1 MSLRPRACVGVLIGL
16 LALIAS
22 HPPTAR
28 ARDVWVGSWAA
39 AQQLPEPNNA
49 LPASD
54 LTGATLRQIVHLSL
68 GGPRFRVRLSN
79 VFGTAPLHVAAAH
92 VAIARSP
99 GSPRVEAGTDRVLT
113 FAGQAAVTI
122 PAGAQYWSDPVE
134 SAVASRSDVA
144 VSLYFDAAPQTQT
157 SHPGSRGTSYLVHGD
172 QTASADLP
180 DARRVEHW
188 FELSGVDVAAA
199 PGAFAVAT
207 LGDSITDG
215 HGATTDGN
223 DRWPDVLAARLLQGP
238 GGAGVGVL
246 NIGIGGNRVLLDGLG
261 PNALARFDRDVLGQ
275 SGVRTLILL
284 EGINDIGM
292 LTRDAPSSPEAH
304 QALVRDIFTAY
315 GQIVARAHDHGVRV
329 IGGAITPFMG
339 SDYYHPTGLNEA
351 DRQALNAW
359 IRAPGHFDAVADFD
373 QAVRDPARPERLAA
387 PYDSGDHLHP
397 SPAGYRAM
405 AEAVPVGLLGIP
417 AAAGA
422 REIAL
427 TFDDLPAHSTLPPGV
442 TRLDVARGIIS
453 ALKAVGAPKVY
464 GFVNGIQL
472 EREPDSAAVLPAW
485 RKAGFPL
492 ANHTWSHLNLNTEPL
507 EAWEADVVKDEPLLE
522 TQMGRG
528 DWRWLRF
535 PFLAEGDGPGTRAA
549 SRAFL
554 ASRGYRI
561 AQVTMSFGD
570 YAFNEPYARCMA
582 RGDQAAVDRLE
593 RGYLQAAED
602 EIVRARSMSRT
613 LYDRDIPYVL
623 LMHLGAF
630 DARMLPRLL
639 SLYQARGF
647 SFVTLPHAE
656 RDPFYGPD
664 LELTGPLAPDTLE
677 AMMAA
682 RGLHPPAGQ
691 DLAWLDDLC
700 R

>member
-1 MSLRPRACVGVLIGL
+1 MRSWPRACVGVLTGL
-16 LALIAS
+16 LALLAS
-22 HPPTAR
+22 QQSLGQ

-54 LTGATLRQIVHLSL
+54 LTDVTLRQIVHLSL
-68 GGPRFRVRLSN
+68 GGSRIRVRLSN
-79 VFGTAPLHVAAAH
+79 AFGTAPLRVTAAR
-92 VAIARSP
+92 VAIAHAP
-99 GSPRVEAGTDRVLT
+99 GSPRIEPGTDHALT
-113 FAGQAAVTI
+113 FAGLAAASI
-122 PAGAQYWSDPVE
+122 PARAQYWSDPVQL
-134 SAVASRSDVA
+134 AVGPRSDLA
-144 VSLYFDAAPQTQT
+144 ISLYFDAAPQTET
-157 SHPGSRGTSYLVHGD
+157 SHPGSRATSYLVHGD
-172 QTASADLP
+172 LTAAVDLP
-180 DARRVEHW
+180 GAGKVEHW

-199 PGAFAVAT
+199 PGAFAVVT

-223 DRWPDVLAARLLQGP
+223 DRWPDLLAARLLERP
-238 GGAGVGVL
+238 GAAGVGVL
-246 NIGIGGNRVLLDGLG
+246 NVGIGGNRMLLDGLG

-275 SGVRTLILL
+275 SGVRSLILL
-284 EGINDIGM
+284 EGVNDIGV
-292 LTRDAPSSPEAH
+292 LTRDAPASPEAH
-304 QALVRDIFTAY
+304 QALVRDVIAAY
-315 GQIVARAHDHGVRV
+315 QQIVARAHDHGVRV

-339 SDYYHPTGLNEA
+339 SDYYHPAALNEA

-359 IRAPGHFDAVADFD
+359 IRAPGNFDAVADFD
-373 QAVRDPARPERLAA
+373 RAVRDPAQPDRLAA

-397 SPAGYRAM
+397 SPAGFRAM
-405 AEAVPVGLLGIP
+405 AEVVPVAGLGLPTVASTGQ
-417 AAAGA
+417 
-422 REIAL
+422 IAL

-442 TRLDVARGIIS
+442 TRTEVARGIIS
-453 ALKAVGAPKVY
+453 ALKAAGAPKVY
-464 GFVNGIQL
+464 GFVNGIQQ
-472 EREPDSAAVLPAW
+472 EREPDSKAVLPAW

-492 ANHTWSHLNLNTEPL
+492 ANHTWSHLNLNTELL
-507 EAWEADVVKDEPLLE
+507 EAWEADVVKDEPLLG
-522 TQMGRG
+522 TLMGRG

-535 PFLAEGDGPGTRAA
+535 PFLAEGETPDKRAA

-582 RGDQAAVDRLE
+582 RGDQAAIDRLE

-602 EIVRARSMSRT
+602 EIVRARSMSRA
-613 LYDRDIPYVL
+613 LFDRDIPYVL

-639 SLYQARGF
+639 SLYRARGF
-647 SFVTLPHAE
+647 SFVTLPKAE
-656 RDPFYGPD
+656 RDPFYRPD
-664 LELTGPLAPDTLE
+664 LELAGPASADTLE
-677 AMMAA
+677 ALMAA
-682 RGLHPPAGQ
+682 HGLQPPTGQ
-691 DLAWLDDLC
+691 DLSWLDGLC

>member
-1 MSLRPRACVGVLIGL
+1 MRLGPRACVGVLIGL
-16 LALIAS
+16 LALLA
-22 HPPTAR
+22 AR
-28 ARDVWVGSWAA
+28 PSFAQVGQTWVGSWAA
-39 AQQLPEPNNA
+39 AQQSPEPNNA
-49 LPASD
+49 LPPAD
-54 LTGATLRQIVHLSL
+54 LTDATLRQIVRLSL

-79 VFGTAPLHVAAAH
+79 AFGTAPLRVAAAH

-99 GSPRVEAGTDRVLT
+99 GTPLIEAGTDRALT
-113 FAGQAAVTI
+113 FAGQAAVAI

-134 SAVASRSDVA
+134 LSLPARSDLA
-144 VSLYFDAAPQTQT
+144 ISLYFDSAPQAQT
-157 SHPGSRGTSYLVHGD
+157 SHPGSRATSYLVHGD

-180 DARRVEHW
+180 GARRVEHW

-223 DRWPDVLAARLLQGP
+223 DRWPDVLAARLQAQP
-238 GGAGVGVL
+238 GSPGVGVL
-246 NIGIGGNRVLLDGLG
+246 NVGIGGNRVLLDGLG

-275 SGVRTLILL
+275 SRVRTLILL
-284 EGINDIGM
+284 EGVNDLGV
-292 LTRDAPSSPEAH
+292 LTRDAPASPEAH
-304 QALVRDIFTAY
+304 QALVRDVIAAY
-315 GQIVARAHDHGVRV
+315 QQIVARAHDHGVRV

-339 SDYYHPTGLNEA
+339 SDYYHPTALNEA

-359 IRAPGHFDAVADFD
+359 IRVPGHFDAVADFD
-373 QAVRDPARPERLAA
+373 QAVRDPAQPERLAA

-397 SPAGYRAM
+397 SPAGFRAM
-405 AEAVPVGLLGIP
+405 AEAVPVAGPGLP
-417 AAAGA
+417 MAAST
-422 REIAL
+422 RELAL

-442 TRLDVARGIIS
+442 TRLEVARGIIS
-453 ALKAVGAPKVY
+453 ALKEAGAPKVY
-464 GFVNGIQL
+464 GFVNGIQQ

-507 EAWEADVVKDEPLLE
+507 EAWEADVVKDEPLLGTLME
-522 TQMGRG
+522 QG

-535 PFLAEGDGPGTRAA
+535 PFLAEGDTPDRRAA

-602 EIVRARSMSRT
+602 EIVRARSMSKA
-613 LYDRDIPYVL
+613 LFDRDIPYVL

-639 SLYQARGF
+639 SLYRARGF
-647 SFVTLPHAE
+647 SFVTLPAAE
-656 RDPFYGPD
+656 RDPFYRPD
-664 LELTGPLAPDTLE
+664 LDLAGPASPDTLE
-677 AMMAA
+677 AHMKA
-682 RGLHPPAGQ
+682 RGLQPPPSQ
-691 DLAWLDDLC
+691 DLSWLDGLC